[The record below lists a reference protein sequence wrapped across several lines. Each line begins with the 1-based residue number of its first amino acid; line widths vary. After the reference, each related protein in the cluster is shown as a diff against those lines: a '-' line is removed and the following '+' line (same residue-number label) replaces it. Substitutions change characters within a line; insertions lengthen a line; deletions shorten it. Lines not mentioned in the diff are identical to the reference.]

1 MARENLGD
9 DTLEEG
15 FFVGQVQA
23 VVEKMR
29 GMGHVPG
36 EDGTVPVQIMLDGQT
51 LKGSIT
57 RTKKGRIF
65 GAQDLTFFSGLD
77 DGNLR
82 VRDAEAFLKC
92 AIEVSATPEGCTTAA
107 VRTIVAFLRRQQ
119 PRLEERKEEADKKRE
134 KTERK
139 YEKKVHKA
147 DNVANG
153 EEAREEESES
163 DDSDDEIEALEA
175 RAARRGGDKGEE
187 EAEGEEEE
195 EGDDDGDEAV
205 VVLPD
210 APWASSLLWK
220 AGAAM
225 ARRLAASRAQDEAIV
240 AARHV
245 VREGDCILKNLS

>member
-1 MARENLGD
+1 MARANLGD
-9 DTLEEG
+9 DTLDEG
-15 FFVGQVQA
+15 FYVGQVQA

-57 RTKKGRIF
+57 RTRKGRIF

-175 RAARRGGDKGEE
+175 GAGGEGIRGR
-187 EAEGEEEE
+187 
-195 EGDDDGDEAV
+195 
-205 VVLPD
+205 
-210 APWASSLLWK
+210 
-220 AGAAM
+220 
-225 ARRLAASRAQDEAIV
+225 RRLRERRRRRETTTATRLSLSCLMHPG
-240 AARHV
+240 RH
-245 VREGDCILKNLS
+245 LSFGRQGPPWLGGWRLAVHRMRRLWPRGMLSGKATAF

>member
-1 MARENLGD
+1 MARANLGD
-9 DTLEEG
+9 DTLDEG
-15 FFVGQVQA
+15 FYVGQVQA

-57 RTKKGRIF
+57 RTRKGRIF

-187 EAEGEEEE
+187 RERR
-195 EGDDDGDEAV
+195 DGDEAV